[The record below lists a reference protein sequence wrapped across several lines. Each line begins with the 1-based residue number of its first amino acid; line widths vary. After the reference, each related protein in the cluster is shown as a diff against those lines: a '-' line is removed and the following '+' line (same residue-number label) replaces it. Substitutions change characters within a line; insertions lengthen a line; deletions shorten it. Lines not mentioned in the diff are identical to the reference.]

1 MRQVPMTISSFFAP
15 GDLTEADYPDGLP
28 FYYETWYLPA
38 IGAGIPMPDVIG
50 GGSFLAPGEVP
61 DKGMEGQEG

>member
-1 MRQVPMTISSFFAP
+1 MMKSQGGESHEQKEKIRS
-15 GDLTEADYPDGLP
+15 
-28 FYYETWYLPA
+28 
-38 IGAGIPMPDVIG
+38 G